1 MFFCKNF
8 YSAPM
13 NDWFCKAPY
22 LTSEYSVNQ
31 SHMKRQDSLEM
42 RDLLL
47 IYSLEFEISEAA
59 VQWIPENSKNGCL

>member
-1 MFFCKNF
+1 
-8 YSAPM
+8 M

-59 VQWIPENSKNGCL
+59 VREYLKIAKMAACSETFLF